1 MIFDEFA
8 NEMPDDSMRV
18 VPEMLES
25 FFKIKFDSF
34 FTISFD
40 KFCSTELNSFLLPN
54 EDPSAITLPCIGS

>member
-25 FFKIKFDSF
+25 FFNIKFGSF

-40 KFCSTELNSFLLPN
+40 
-54 EDPSAITLPCIGS
+54 